1 MMDEVFIIIILLLL
15 SAFFSGMEIAFVS
28 SNKLRFELDKKTKSL
43 PFLFLNSLFKN
54 PQQFLSTLLVGNNI
68 VLVIYG
74 LQMAKLLGTPLSY
87 ISNNAAFITIS
98 QTIISTIIVLI
109 SGEFLPKAIFRIN
122 PNLWLRIF
130 SFPLWLCYIL
140 LYPTATFM
148 TALAIGILRLFGV
161 KEAGRVTPQS
171 LNRTDLDYW
180 VQESVDNGTGNEEIG
195 NEVKIFQ
202 NALEF
207 SSVKL
212 KDCMVPRPEIIALS
226 EDASLEEVK
235 ETFIEKGLS
244 RIIIYKKNIDNVIGS
259 IHIAE
264 MFKDAEHWKQHIN
277 PLPIAA
283 EIMPASKLLA
293 QLMQQRKSMAMVVDE
308 FGGTAGIV
316 TMEDIME
323 EIFGEIEDEHDS
335 NSLISQKLK
344 NNEYLLSGR
353 LEIDSAN
360 QQYDLGIPESDSYV
374 TIAGFILHHYQDLPK
389 LNEVIKIDNFSFR
402 ILRVTNNKIE
412 LVNLRIA

>member
-1 MMDEVFIIIILLLL
+1 MSEVVIIVLSLLL

-28 SNKLRFELDKKTKSL
+28 SNKLRFELDRKTKS
-43 PFLFLNSLFKN
+43 PSFLFLNVLFKN

-68 VLVIYG
+68 MLVIYG
-74 LQMAKLLGTPLSY
+74 LQMAKLLAEPLSY
-87 ISNNAAFITIS
+87 ISPNAAFVTIS
-98 QTIISTIIVLI
+98 QTVISTIIVLVT
-109 SGEFLPKAIFRIN
+109 GEFLPKTIFRVN

-130 SFPLWLCYIL
+130 AFPLWFFYIL
-140 LYPTATFM
+140 LYPAATFT

-161 KEAGRVTPQS
+161 KQAGKVSPKS
-171 LNRTDLDYW
+171 FNRTDLDYW
-180 VQESVDNGTGNEEIG
+180 VQESVVNSDENEEIG

-207 SSVKL
+207 SNVKL

-226 EDASLEEVK
+226 ENATIEELK

-244 RIIIYKKNIDNVIGS
+244 RIIIYKENIDNVIGS

-344 NNEYLLSGR
+344 DNEYLLSGR
-353 LEIDSAN
+353 LEIDSVN
-360 QQYDLGIPESDSYV
+360 HQYDLDIPESDSYV
-374 TIAGFILHHYQDLPK
+374 TVAGFILHHYQDFPK
-389 LNEVIKIDNFSFR
+389 LNEVIKIDKFSFR

-412 LVNLRIA
+412 LVNLKIA